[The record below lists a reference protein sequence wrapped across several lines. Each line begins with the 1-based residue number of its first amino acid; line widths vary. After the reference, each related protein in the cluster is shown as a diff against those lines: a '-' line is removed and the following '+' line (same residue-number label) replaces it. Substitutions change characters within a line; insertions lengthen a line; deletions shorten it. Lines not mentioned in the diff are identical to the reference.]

1 VDGLRALRRLVDAHR
16 GPRMTT
22 LRAYIGRPAGGDLEY
37 LLLMDGWLWLKP

>member
-1 VDGLRALRRLVDAHR
+1 
-16 GPRMTT
+16 MTT